1 MARRVADKIELT
13 RELRDRIVQRVPENG
28 QGDFR
33 MGSQLIVH
41 QGQNAVFYRDGKS
54 LDTFG
59 PGRHTITTANVPV
72 LTGFFS
78 NLVFGDDT
86 IFSAVV
92 YYVAMR
98 EFPQEG
104 WGTRQPI
111 AMQTPGQ
118 GLGWL
123 LLGAHGTF
131 GFEIKDA
138 KRVVDTFVG
147 GGQAALDMR
156 AVKTRL
162 VNSITQ
168 AATDWFAE
176 VNPGNL
182 MKAQSML
189 DEMSTAIKIKAQDQ
203 FDAMGMLLKN
213 ITIGG
218 LSPLETSA
226 EKLQKMGLLDP
237 QMYMQLRA
245 LETIEASSQGGG
257 GAGMGM
263 GLGAGMGAG
272 VGMGQM
278 MAGMFGGMGQPQQ
291 PQGAPPQAAPP
302 PAAAP
307 PPLPQA
313 VQFHVALGGQSAG
326 PFNVAAL
333 QQYVQAGQLTKDTLV
348 WRQGMAAWTAAG
360 QVPELAGLFGAVPP
374 PLPPP
379 PPGPG

>member
-1 MARRVADKIELT
+1 MAVSEMIELT
-13 RELRDRIVQRVPENG
+13 REMRDRIVQRWPENG
-28 QGDFR
+28 EGR
-33 MGSQLIVH
+33 IKMGAALIVH

-59 PGRHTITTANVPV
+59 PGRHILTTANVPL
-72 LTGFFS
+72 LT
-78 NLVFGDDT
+78 NLVSSTIWGDN

-123 LLGAHGTF
+123 LIGAHGTF
-131 GFEIKDA
+131 GFEVKDA

-147 GGQAALDMR
+147 GGQAALDLR
-156 AVKTRL
+156 DVKTRL
-162 VNSITQ
+162 VNAITQ

-182 MKAQSML
+182 MKAQGML
-189 DEMSTAIKIKAQDQ
+189 DEMSTAIKIKAQDP
-203 FDAMGMLLKN
+203 FDAMGMLLKS

-226 EKLQKMGLLDP
+226 EKLKDMGLLDAN
-237 QMYMQLRA
+237 MYMQLKA
-245 LETIEASSQGGG
+245 LETIERSSQGGG
-257 GAGMGM
+257 GGAGTGV

-272 VGMGQM
+272 MGLGNM
-278 MAGMFGGMGQPQQ
+278 MAGMFGGMQQQQQGAQPQA
-291 PQGAPPQAAPP
+291 APPQAASAPAP
-302 PAAAP
+302 AGPAAVPAIMGVTEAAAY
-307 PPLPQA
+307 LGVA
-313 VQFHVALGGQSAG
+313 VEDVVDLCNSGQIKAKKIGS
-326 PFNVAAL
+326 
-333 QQYVQAGQLTKDTLV
+333 QYRISK
-348 WRQGMAAWTAAG
+348 TAID
-360 QVPELAGLFGAVPP
+360 EFMNS
-374 PLPPP
+374 
-379 PPGPG
+379 

>member
-1 MARRVADKIELT
+1 MALSEVIELT
-13 RELRDRIVQRVPENG
+13 NELQDRIVQRWPERG
-28 QGDFR
+28 EGR
-33 MGSQLIVH
+33 IKMGAQLIVY
-41 QGQNAVFYRDGKS
+41 QGQAAVFYRDGKS

-59 PGRHTITTANVPV
+59 PGRHTLSTANVPL
-72 LTGFFS
+72 LTRLLSQVGFGADS
-78 NLVFGDDT
+78 

-92 YYVAMR
+92 YYVAVR

-131 GFEIKDA
+131 GFEIKDP

-147 GGQAALDMR
+147 GGQASLDLR
-156 AVKTRL
+156 AVKDRL

-168 AATDWFAE
+168 AATDWFSE

-189 DEMSTAIKIKAQDQ
+189 DELASAIKIKAQDQ
-203 FDAMGMLLKN
+203 FDSMGMLLKS

-226 EKLQKMGLLDP
+226 DKLKTMGLLDA
-237 QMYMQLRA
+237 QMYMQLQA
-245 LETIEASSQGGG
+245 METIQKSSQGGG
-257 GAGMGM
+257 GAGVGV

-272 VGMGQM
+272 MGLGNM
-278 MAGMFGGMGQPQQ
+278 MAGMFGGIQQ
-291 PQGAPPQAAPP
+291 PQGGATPAG
-302 PAAAP
+302 AAAATTP
-307 PPLPQA
+307 ASLPDIMGVTEAAQYIG
-313 VQFHVALGGQSAG
+313 VEVEDVVALCDSGELKAKKIGSKYRISK
-326 PFNVAAL
+326 AAIDE
-333 QQYVQAGQLTKDTLV
+333 Y
-348 WRQGMAAWTAAG
+348 MNS
-360 QVPELAGLFGAVPP
+360 
-374 PLPPP
+374 
-379 PPGPG
+379 

>member
-1 MARRVADKIELT
+1 MALSEVIELT
-13 RELRDRIVQRVPENG
+13 QESPDRIVQRWPQHGEG
-28 QGDFR
+28 R
-33 MGSQLIVH
+33 IKMGAQLIVH
-41 QGQNAVFYRDGKS
+41 QGQNGVFYRDGKS

-59 PGRHTITTANVPV
+59 PGRHTLTTANVPLLTRV
-72 LTGFFS
+72 LSQVGFGTDS
-78 NLVFGDDT
+78 
-86 IFSAVV
+86 IFSAMV

-131 GFEIKDA
+131 GFQVQDA

-147 GGQAALDMR
+147 GGQASLDLR
-156 AVKTRL
+156 AVKNRL

-182 MKAQSML
+182 MKAQSMM

-203 FDAMGMLLKN
+203 FDSMGMLLKS

-226 EKLQKMGLLDP
+226 EKLQSMGLLDA
-237 QMYMQLRA
+237 QMYMQLKA
-245 LETIEASSQGGG
+245 METIENSSQGGG
-257 GAGMGM
+257 GGAGTGV

-272 VGMGQM
+272 MGLGNM
-278 MAGMFGGMGQPQQ
+278 MAGMFGGMGGQQ
-291 PQGAPPQAAPP
+291 QQQQG
-302 PAAAP
+302 AAAP
-307 PPLPQA
+307 QA
-313 VQFHVALGGQSAG
+313 QQAAAPSGPASYPDIMGVTEAADYLGVAVEDVVDLCNSGELKAKKIGSKYRISK
-326 PFNVAAL
+326 AAIE
-333 QQYVQAGQLTKDTLV
+333 AF
-348 WRQGMAAWTAAG
+348 MNS
-360 QVPELAGLFGAVPP
+360 
-374 PLPPP
+374 
-379 PPGPG
+379 

>member
-1 MARRVADKIELT
+1 MALSEVIELT
-13 RELRDRIVQRVPENG
+13 RELPDRLVQRWPESG
-28 QGDFR
+28 EGR
-33 MGSQLIVH
+33 IKMGAQLIVH

-59 PGRHTITTANVPV
+59 PGRHTLTTANVPLLTRLLSGV
-72 LTGFFS
+72 L
-78 NLVFGDDT
+78 FGEDS

-123 LLGAHGTF
+123 LIGAHGTF
-131 GFEIKDA
+131 SFQVKDA

-147 GGQAALDMR
+147 GGQASLDIR
-156 AVKTRL
+156 SVKDRL

-182 MKAQSML
+182 MKAQGMM

-203 FDAMGMLLKN
+203 FDAMGLLLKS

-226 EKLQKMGLLDP
+226 EKLQKMGLLDA
-237 QMYMQLRA
+237 QMYMQLKA
-245 LETIEASSQGGG
+245 METIEKSSQGGG
-257 GAGMGM
+257 GAGVGV

-272 VGMGQM
+272 VGLGNM
-278 MAGMFGGMGQPQQ
+278 MAGMFGGMQQQQ
-291 PQGAPPQAAPP
+291 PGATTP
-302 PAAAP
+302 
-307 PPLPQA
+307 
-313 VQFHVALGGQSAG
+313 QSAAG
-326 PFNVAAL
+326 PAGPKVFPDIMGVTDAAEYL
-333 QQYVQAGQLTKDTLV
+333 GVSVEDVVELCNSGQLKAKKIGSQY
-348 WRQGMAAWTAAG
+348 RISKAAI
-360 QVPELAGLFGAVPP
+360 EEFMNS
-374 PLPPP
+374 
-379 PPGPG
+379 

>member
-1 MARRVADKIELT
+1 MALADKIELT
-13 RELRDRIVQRVPENG
+13 QEMRDRIVQRMPENG
-28 QGDFR
+28 EGHFKL
-33 MGSQLIVH
+33 GSQLIVH
-41 QGQNAVFYRDGKS
+41 QGQAAVFYRDGKS

-59 PGRHTITTANVPV
+59 PGRHTLTTANVPI
-72 LTGFFS
+72 LTKLIS
-78 NLVFGDDT
+78 NALFGDNV
-86 IFSAVV
+86 FSAVV

-98 EFPQEG
+98 EFPQVG

-131 GFEIKDA
+131 GMEVQDP

-147 GGQAALDMR
+147 GGQPSLDLT

-162 VNSITQ
+162 VNAITQ

-182 MKAQSML
+182 MKAQSMM
-189 DEMSTAIKIKAQDQ
+189 DEMATAIKIKAGDQ
-203 FDAMGMLLKN
+203 FEAMGILLKS

-226 EKLQKMGLLDP
+226 EKLKTMGLLDA
-237 QMYMQLRA
+237 QMYMQLQA
-245 LETIEASSQGGG
+245 LETIQKSSQGGG
-257 GAGMGM
+257 GAGLGV

-272 VGMGQM
+272 AAMGQM
-278 MAGMFGGMGQPQQ
+278 MGGIFGGGPQQ
-291 PQGAPPQAAPP
+291 

-307 PPLPQA
+307 
-313 VQFHVALGGQSAG
+313 AG
-326 PFNVAAL
+326 
-333 QQYVQAGQLTKDTLV
+333 
-348 WRQGMAAWTAAG
+348 AAG
-360 QVPELAGLFGAVPP
+360 GAAPGGAKTVPDIMGVTEAAEYLGVSVEDVVQLCMSGELKAKKIGSQYRISKGAIDEFMTS
-374 PLPPP
+374 
-379 PPGPG
+379 

>member
-1 MARRVADKIELT
+1 MALSEVIELSN
-13 RELRDRIVQRVPENG
+13 ELQDRIVQRWPERG
-28 QGDFR
+28 EGR
-33 MGSQLIVH
+33 IKMGAQLIVY

-59 PGRHTITTANVPV
+59 PGRHTLSTANVPL
-72 LTGFFS
+72 LTRILSQVGFGADS
-78 NLVFGDDT
+78 

-131 GFEIKDA
+131 GFEIKDP

-147 GGQAALDMR
+147 GGQASLDLR
-156 AVKTRL
+156 AVKDRL

-168 AATDWFAE
+168 AATDWFSE

-182 MKAQSML
+182 MKAQSMM
-189 DEMSTAIKIKAQDQ
+189 DEMSAAVKIKAQDQ
-203 FDAMGMLLKN
+203 FDSMGMLLKS

-226 EKLQKMGLLDP
+226 DKLKTMGLLDA
-237 QMYMQLRA
+237 QMYMQLQA
-245 LETIEASSQGGG
+245 METIQKSSQGGG
-257 GAGMGM
+257 GAGVGV

-272 VGMGQM
+272 MGLGNM
-278 MAGMFGGMGQPQQ
+278 MAGMFGGIQQPQQ
-291 PQGAPPQAAPP
+291 G
-302 PAAAP
+302 AAAP
-307 PPLPQA
+307 
-313 VQFHVALGGQSAG
+313 
-326 PFNVAAL
+326 
-333 QQYVQAGQLTKDTLV
+333 
-348 WRQGMAAWTAAG
+348 AAG
-360 QVPELAGLFGAVPP
+360 AAAAATPASVPDIMGVAEAAQYLGVEIEDVVGLCDSGELKAKKIGSKYRISKAAIDEYMNS
-374 PLPPP
+374 
-379 PPGPG
+379 